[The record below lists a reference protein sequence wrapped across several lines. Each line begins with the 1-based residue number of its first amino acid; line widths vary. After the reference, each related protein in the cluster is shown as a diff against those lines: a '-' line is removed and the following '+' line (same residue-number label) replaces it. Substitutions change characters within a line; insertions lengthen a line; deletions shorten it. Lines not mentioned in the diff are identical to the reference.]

1 MKQMVAAQS
10 TITAAINALQRNIP
24 FLNDDACY
32 QIIMELQKD
41 DGLNLID
48 DYNAKYTPKSDED
61 INKKTDDMLE
71 TFVANE
77 MKEYAQT
84 LQSHDDIGVM
94 DWDKIIECVRH
105 EMWPKLGS
113 IMKAILR
120 ANEKETTGCEV
131 NEEDITLVLDTLEDK
146 RIASESITYLKQ
158 LIQRAMQLNVKPNQ
172 HQYDHESEN
181 ENDFEALLNDIWS
194 VYKCFHFIQSNF
206 T

>member
-1 MKQMVAAQS
+1 MQS
-10 TITAAINALQRNIP
+10 NDNIG
-24 FLNDDACY
+24 A
-32 QIIMELQKD
+32 
-41 DGLNLID
+41 
-48 DYNAKYTPKSDED
+48 
-61 INKKTDDMLE
+61 
-71 TFVANE
+71 V
-77 MKEYAQT
+77 
-84 LQSHDDIGVM
+84 

-113 IMKAILR
+113 TMKAILR

-206 T
+206 TQYSFDAFTKAIKERAHQFEEFLRAKSTTDIQIKRDQCHLYP